1 MRYVPTVRN
10 RLFVMPLAL
19 VMAFSVSA
27 CGSPTE
33 PSLSGTWRGTAQD
46 NIGGSGTFEV
56 TLAQTSS
63 NISGTWL
70 IAFPSN
76 PALDNGGSLSGT
88 ISGSSLSAT
97 LSPSNPNGCPFNL
110 TATVS
115 GTVLSGTYASFN
127 CVIAI
132 TGSFNATKQ

>member
-1 MRYVPTVRN
+1 
-10 RLFVMPLAL
+10 
-19 VMAFSVSA
+19 MAFSVSA

-56 TLAQTSS
+56 TLAQTGS

-70 IAFPSN
+70 IAFPSS
-76 PALDNGGSLSGT
+76 DNGGSLSGT

-97 LSPSNPNGCPFNL
+97 LSPSNPNSCPFNL

-127 CVIAI
+127 CIIAI
-132 TGSFNATKQ
+132 TGSFSATKQ